1 MPLLEDTIKDLARAG
16 DGMHD
21 FPCPECGP
29 YRHSAINQRRPTLR
43 LWVDS
48 GFITFKCARCELSG
62 WLHDKDADWR
72 KGPDLKKKEP
82 PKVSGVPAFLWSK
95 AQPLAG
101 SLAEAYLRSRN
112 CYVASPNL
120 RFLPAKGD
128 HAPAMISRFGSGP
141 IIGVHLTKL
150 KPDGSGK
157 AGSEKDKIMLGHGTA
172 GQPIIVAV
180 HDDRTELVIA
190 EGIEDTASM
199 SVATGWTSWAAGAA
213 ERIPQCVPEE
223 GHGPIYL
230 CIDDDQAGR
239 RALAKARMRRADV
252 VPVNFSLVFGF
263 RLDANK
269 VLQLYG
275 IEGILAAIDWC
286 ETQERFTRKEVNY
299 EATVAA
305 MARIN
310 SMEVKAHA

>member
-1 MPLLEDTIKDLARAG
+1 MALLEDTIKDLARAG

-21 FPCPECGP
+21 VACPECGP
-29 YRHSAINQRRPTLR
+29 MRQSAVNQRREVLR

-62 WLHDKDADWR
+62 WLHDKDADWK
-72 KGPDLKKKEP
+72 KGPELKKKEP
-82 PKVSGVPAFLWSK
+82 LKASGVPQFLWQK

-101 SLAEAYLRSRN
+101 SLAEAYLHSRS

-128 HAPAMISRFGSGP
+128 HAPAMVARFGTGP

-150 KPDGSGK
+150 KPGGSGK

-172 GQPIIVAV
+172 GQPIVVASNE
-180 HDDRTELVIA
+180 DRTELFIA
-190 EGIEDTASM
+190 EGIEDTASLAI
-199 SVATGWTSWAAGAA
+199 ATGWSAWAAGSA
-213 ERIPQCVPEE
+213 ERIAQCTPRD
-223 GHGPIYL
+223 GYGPIYL
-230 CIDDDQAGR
+230 SVDDDPAGS
-239 RALAKARMRRADV
+239 RALAKAKAIRSDV
-252 VPVNFSLVFGF
+252 VPVHFSRVFGAK
-263 RLDANK
+263 LDANK

-286 ETQERFTRKEVNY
+286 DAQERFARKEVNY

-310 SMEVKAHA
+310 AMEVKHA